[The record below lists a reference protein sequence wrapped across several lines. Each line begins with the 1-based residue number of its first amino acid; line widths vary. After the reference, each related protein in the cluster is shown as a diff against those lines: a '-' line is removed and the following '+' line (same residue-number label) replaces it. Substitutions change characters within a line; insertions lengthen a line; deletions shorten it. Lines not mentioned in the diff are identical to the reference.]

1 MKISVISYS
10 MTGNNDAL
18 AAEIA
23 DVIAAEHIVIT
34 EPRHR
39 SMGKIVLDILL
50 DRSPKIDQNIDGM
63 EENDLV
69 LFVGPVWMGHAASP
83 LRPCLNHLRARP
95 CDYAFISISGGA
107 DGPNPSLG
115 DDLVKRAGKAPK
127 ALIDLH
133 IADLL
138 PSDRKPT
145 RKDTMRYRLDRQD
158 TIVLCNT
165 AVRLLR
171 DIMGLRVEGID
182 SKRIEGS
189 RVQESAE
196 SPRRQV

>member
-1 MKISVISYS
+1 

-69 LFVGPVWMGHAASP
+69 LFVGPVWM
-83 LRPCLNHLRARP
+83 
-95 CDYAFISISGGA
+95 
-107 DGPNPSLG
+107 
-115 DDLVKRAGKAPK
+115 
-127 ALIDLH
+127 
-133 IADLL
+133 
-138 PSDRKPT
+138 
-145 RKDTMRYRLDRQD
+145 
-158 TIVLCNT
+158 
-165 AVRLLR
+165 
-171 DIMGLRVEGID
+171 
-182 SKRIEGS
+182 
-189 RVQESAE
+189 
-196 SPRRQV
+196 